1 MARRLA
7 DGWREEAEA
16 LKTLDVAIGR
26 VAFALRDSHDGPLT
40 YAFPLETYEK
50 QRAVKRS
57 EEHTS

>member
-26 VAFALRDSHDGPLT
+26 VAFALRDSHDGPLVYT
-40 YAFPLETYEK
+40 FPLEAE
-50 QRAVKRS
+50 
-57 EEHTS
+57 